1 MGAATFMT
9 VAAAIEATESTFFC
23 AVERGLERWIE
34 GACREDLQE
43 CFLDVAGINI
53 EQNQKAA

>member
-9 VAAAIEATESTFFC
+9 VAAAIDATEGAFFS

-34 GACREDLQE
+34 GARRQDLQE
-43 CFLDVAGINI
+43 CFLDVTGIKF
-53 EQNQKAA
+53 EQDQKAA